1 MDKTLG
7 WMALPDELRPHN
19 YDIRNISL
27 QETEQLF
34 KRADKLGVLE
44 RFAELFWDT
53 ISLAK
58 QSNASLQ
65 KCIKLLEEQKRL
77 IGRQYDK
84 MPSNTLVS
92 KARKNYVAEKYNEI
106 EYQIRWMVKT
116 FELTRTSEP
125 YLLEV
130 KQ

>member
-19 YDIRNISL
+19 YDIRHISL

-34 KRADKLGVLE
+34 KKAAALGVLD

-53 ISLAK
+53 TQLAR
-58 QSNASLQ
+58 QSKPSLQ
-65 KCIKLLEEQKRL
+65 EAVNLLEEQKRL

-84 MPSNTLVS
+84 MPSNTFVS
-92 KARKNYVAEKYNEI
+92 QARKHYIAAKYNEI
-106 EYQIRWMVKT
+106 EHQIRWMVKT
-116 FELTRTSEP
+116 LKLTRASEP

-130 KQ
+130 K